1 MTRTAIARA
10 LALLAL
16 AALCACGWRSGMDL
30 PQGAGSVG
38 VEIFGLVAESDDV
51 PVRDLEPLM
60 HEQLSRAV
68 SDLVGAPLA
77 ASGEADVLVRG
88 RLLGYRRRGGIRSP
102 DNELLETGIRI
113 VLEAELV
120 RRASGEVLG
129 RTQAQ
134 VWSGYVVGAPEN
146 ELAARERALRHLAQR
161 VVLDLFAEPSY
172 GDAAPTSDA
181 PDAALPTGLLRGS

>member
-1 MTRTAIARA
+1 MRRSA
-10 LALLAL
+10 LALLASI
-16 AALCACGWRSGMDL
+16 ALGALSACGWRSGMEL
-30 PQGAGSVG
+30 PQGASSVG

-68 SDLVGAPLA
+68 SDLVSAPLA
-77 ASGEADVLVRG
+77 SVDEADVVVRG

-102 DNELLETGIRI
+102 DNELLETGLRI

-120 RRASGEVLG
+120 RRSSGEVLE

-134 VWSGYVVGAPEN
+134 IWSGYVVGAPEN

-172 GDAAPTSDA
+172 RAAAPTAES
-181 PDAALPTGLLRGS
+181 PDAAFPAGLLRGS

>member
-1 MTRTAIARA
+1 MRRSA
-10 LALLAL
+10 LALLASI
-16 AALCACGWRSGMDL
+16 ALGALSACGWRSGMEL
-30 PQGAGSVG
+30 PQGASSVG

-68 SDLVGAPLA
+68 SDLVSAPLA
-77 ASGEADVLVRG
+77 SVDEADVVVRG

-102 DNELLETGIRI
+102 DNELLETGLRI

-120 RRASGEVLG
+120 RRSSGEVLE

-134 VWSGYVVGAPEN
+134 IWSGYVVGAPEN

-172 GDAAPTSDA
+172 RAAAPTAES
-181 PDAALPTGLLRGS
+181 PDAALPAGLLRGS